1 MTTAVIEYYN
11 KHRQLILDNL
21 RLSAGRDNI
30 DPVHDMRVSF
40 KRLKILL
47 QFLEILSDGKVK
59 AKDEYAH
66 FNKFYK
72 ISGKLRDLHVQKLLL
87 DFYIESKGRSYIEYS
102 DFLSD
107 CIQESNNKYQAAL
120 REFDTSF
127 FEKNFDQLF
136 ESILIKTSDKMII
149 GAAEKILNSK
159 SIGMRKSYRQGKD
172 EKRFH
177 EIRRSL
183 KDLQYL
189 NNMLKDELPVEKALN
204 VDSNKLTEAGQLL
217 GSWHDK
223 FTAEIV
229 LSGFVRNHS
238 SELDDV
244 NVYSILLKQIERDKN
259 AEYQHLD
266 NFFINEIK
274 LG

>member
-1 MTTAVIEYYN
+1 
-11 KHRQLILDNL
+11 
-21 RLSAGRDNI
+21 
-30 DPVHDMRVSF
+30 
-40 KRLKILL
+40 
-47 QFLEILSDGKVK
+47 
-59 AKDEYAH
+59 
-66 FNKFYK
+66 
-72 ISGKLRDLHVQKLLL
+72 
-87 DFYIESKGRSYIEYS
+87 
-102 DFLSD
+102 
-107 CIQESNNKYQAAL
+107 
-120 REFDTSF
+120 
-127 FEKNFDQLF
+127 
-136 ESILIKTSDKMII
+136 MII